1 MEGIDPKLLAKLKEE
16 VQKKLVQRERE
27 CVEFWLSELQKI
39 YQKQHRTLEDLKADL
54 RILLDKMKN
63 RLEVIKTK
71 GY

>member
-27 CVEFWLSELQKI
+27 CVEFWFSELQKI
-39 YQKQHRTLEDLKADL
+39 YQKQHRTLEDLRADL

>member
-1 MEGIDPKLLAKLKEE
+1 
-16 VQKKLVQRERE
+16 VQRERE

-39 YQKQHRTLEDLKADL
+39 YQKQHRTLEDLRADL

>member
-1 MEGIDPKLLAKLKEE
+1 L
-16 VQKKLVQRERE
+16 R
-27 CVEFWLSELQKI
+27 
-39 YQKQHRTLEDLKADL
+39 ADL

>member
-1 MEGIDPKLLAKLKEE
+1 MEGIDSKLLAKLKEE

-27 CVEFWLSELQKI
+27 CVEFWLYELQKI
-39 YQKQHRTLEDLKADL
+39 YQKQHRTLEDLRADL